1 MVNNRIEIPFAKLS
15 DGNFMRQIFNNTF
28 QKTAITP
35 ETDNIFVTGAQGK
48 SSKEVLD
55 EYTQFSE
62 TFHNLKSDSPLAKT
76 IQAKNK
82 NSKNG
87 IFQMPSFEQ
96 SGDFEACFGVDNKL
110 FGTEKE
116 SDWKKDEKERF
127 KKADGKTGNFAQGAT
142 ADCWLLSRLAAK
154 DDRIIK
160 KEKDGS
166 FTVTLNNPDKQE
178 ETHKIKVTKDDFSN
192 ISNRN
197 LSSGDP
203 DAKIVEIA
211 VKKLFKS
218 LKINNG
224 SIDFNTPGRS
234 FGILSKKGFDII
246 QSDPSKPEYEKE
258 VGRKL
263 DKICLTSKVI
273 TVSTTGHGNGA
284 SFTGNLS
291 ANTDKFEQG
300 HTYTLVKNDPI
311 HKSLTIK
318 NPYDTSKELTISY
331 AEFAENFNEIDYESE
346 ENK

>member
-211 VKKLFKS
+211 TKKLFKS

-224 SIDFNTPGRS
+224 SIDFNTDKRGFS
-234 FGILSKKGFDII
+234 LLSKK
-246 QSDPSKPEYEKE
+246 SSTSLVRDPQPKYTPTLAENKQLQEQEFNHLENQLKQLSS
-258 VGRKL
+258 
-263 DKICLTSKVI
+263 TSKAI
-273 TVSTTGHGNGA
+273 TASTTSFSSEA
-284 SFTGNLS
+284 SFSGNNCV
-291 ANTDKFEQG
+291 NTDKLVIN
-300 HTYTLVKNDPI
+300 HAYTITKIDP
-311 HKSLTIK
+311 
-318 NPYDTSKELTISY
+318 TSVQLS
-331 AEFAENFNEIDYESE
+331 
-346 ENK
+346 